1 MKRGNFFVVLFFVF
15 LIIVAIFSIVGLQSR
30 LNDLRE
36 QYDELQ
42 ELVVQYR
49 DTVDGLKYELEQ
61 ELDDEYIA
69 RVARERFGYH
79 IPGEKI
85 YYFGGYGK

>member
-1 MKRGNFFVVLFFVF
+1 MKRGNFFVVLFFAF
-15 LIIVAIFSIVGLQSR
+15 LIIVAIFSIVGLQAR
-30 LNDLRE
+30 LNDLRA
-36 QYDELQ
+36 QYEEIQ
-42 ELVVQYR
+42 ELVTEYR
-49 DTVDGLKYELEQ
+49 DKVDGLKYELEQ
-61 ELDDEYIA
+61 EIDDEYIA

>member
-1 MKRGNFFVVLFFVF
+1 MKRGNFFVVLLFAV
-15 LIIVAIFSIVGLQSR
+15 IIVVAIFSIVGLQGR
-30 LNDLRE
+30 LNDLKKD
-36 QYDELQ
+36 YAELE
-42 ELVVQYR
+42 ELVTEYKDRV
-49 DTVDGLKYELEQ
+49 GELEYELES
-61 ELDDEYIA
+61 EIDEEYIN